1 MKITISIILFL
12 FLFQISNAQET
23 EIIYLSGKDSQS
35 TVDWDFKISKGM
47 QANSWTS
54 IPVPSNWE
62 LQGFGAY
69 NYGHDEN
76 KSDEIGFYKHHFT
89 VPKTSVNK
97 KISIVFEGSMTDT
110 EVKINGKLAGKIH
123 QGGFY
128 RFEYDI
134 SDLVVFD
141 AENILE
147 VTVKKVSENESIEI
161 AERVSDY
168 WVFGGIYRPVY
179 LKIEPQQHI
188 VRTAINAK
196 SDGFFSVD
204 VYLENI
210 EKGMTIEA
218 QIVQLNGEKF
228 GDVFS
233 SKIDKNS
240 LFVTLETRL
249 NGQKNWTAE
258 SPNLYYV
265 NISLKHK
272 KQIINT
278 IRERFGFRTIE
289 VRKGEGIFL
298 NNKQIVLKGVN
309 RHSFWPTTGRALN
322 RNVCLMDIKLMKE
335 MNMNAVR
342 MSHYPPDTYFLDLC
356 DEYGL
361 YVLDELAGWQSPSYD
376 NESAS
381 RLVKQM
387 IIRDV
392 NHPSILFWDNGNE
405 GGWNTKIDDEFAKY
419 DPQKRSVLHPWTLFS
434 DIDTDHY
441 EGYESVKKKLA
452 GEHIFMPT
460 EHLHGLY
467 DGGLGAGLNNYWN
480 LMYGNPLNGGM
491 FLWDLVDEGVV
502 RVDKLGIID
511 VDGNH
516 AADGILGP
524 YREKEASFYTIKEI
538 WAPIYI
544 DTNDKSN
551 FFVEGN
557 ITIENRYDFTNLNE
571 CSFLWKLM
579 KHANLKDNL
588 SNNIEISNGSISGPD
603 LAPKQKGSINLNLPK
618 EVSNADMLVL
628 TAYNKYQEE
637 LYTWRWKLKTN
648 EQIVN
653 TTVKE
658 SNKMPEVKKSKTV
671 ISVNTDNFTFNFS
684 RENGVLLNVKN
695 GEHTI
700 PFNGGPF
707 FISSNEVDTKTPQ
720 EMALTI
726 SEIDNNKTIEVKNHP
741 DFNKLKWTI
750 SGNGW
755 IKLEYEYSV
764 QDSLD
769 YYGVSF
775 KYPENRMHGMKW
787 LGKGPYRVW
796 GNRLKG
802 QTIDVWQNTYKN
814 FAPATHWEYP
824 EFVGYY
830 ADFSWAVL
838 DSQDGPITI
847 MTKNDDLFL
856 RMYSQIEAF
865 EPRKTA
871 MNWPKGDI
879 SFLNKI
885 PDIGTKFQKASTLKP
900 REEKNLSK
908 VKKTVTL
915 YFYFGFVN

>member
-1 MKITISIILFL
+1 MKITISFILTL
-12 FLFQISNAQET
+12 FLFQVSIAQET
-23 EIIYLSGKDSQS
+23 EIIYLSGKDSES
-35 TVDWDFKISKGM
+35 TVDWEFKVTKGM
-47 QANSWTS
+47 QANIWTS

-62 LQGFGAY
+62 LQGFGGY

-76 KSDEIGFYKHHFT
+76 KWDEIGFYKHHFT
-89 VPKTSVNK
+89 VLKNSINK

-134 SDLVVFD
+134 SDLVIFD
-141 AENILE
+141 ADNLLE
-147 VTVKKVSENESIEI
+147 VTVKKVSENKSIEI

-188 VRTAINAK
+188 VRTAINVKA
-196 SDGFFSVD
+196 DGFFNVD

-210 EKGMTIEA
+210 EKDATIEA
-218 QIVQLNGEKF
+218 QIIQMNGEKF
-228 GDVFS
+228 GDLIFTE
-233 SKIDKNS
+233 IAKNS
-240 LFVTLETRL
+240 KHITLETKVS
-249 NGQKNWTAE
+249 GQKNWTAE

-272 KQIINT
+272 KETIHT
-278 IRERFGFRTIE
+278 IRKRFGFRTIE

-322 RNVCLMDIKLMKE
+322 RNNCLTDIKLMKE

-361 YVLDELAGWQSPSYD
+361 YVLDELAGWQKPSYD
-376 NESAS
+376 TESAK

-387 IIRDV
+387 VIRDT

-405 GGWNTKIDDEFAKY
+405 GGWNTEIDDEFAKY

-441 EGYESVKKKLA
+441 ESYEGVKKKLA
-452 GEHIFMPT
+452 GENIFMPT

-467 DGGLGAGLNNYWN
+467 DGGLGAGLNNFWN
-480 LMYGNPLNGGM
+480 LMYGNPLTGGM
-491 FLWDLVDEGVV
+491 FLWDFADEGVV

-516 AADGILGP
+516 AGDGILGP

-538 WAPIYI
+538 WSPIYI

-551 FFVEGN
+551 FFDNGN
-557 ITIENRYDFTNLNE
+557 ITVENRYDFTNLKE
-571 CSFLWKLM
+571 CSFRWKLI
-579 KHANLKDNL
+579 KHADLNDIF
-588 SNNIEISNGSISGPD
+588 SNNIEVSSGSISGPD

-618 EVSNADMLVL
+618 EVSNADVLIL
-628 TAYNKYQEE
+628 TAYNRYQEE

-648 EQIVN
+648 EKIVKS
-653 TTVKE
+653 V
-658 SNKMPEVKKSKTV
+658 VKKSEKTPKV
-671 ISVNTDNFTFNFS
+671 QKTKKIIAVNTDNFTFNFS
-684 RENGVLLNVKN
+684 REKGVLLSVKN

-707 FISSNEVDTKTPQ
+707 FTSSDDNVLETPQ
-720 EMALTI
+720 KIALTI
-726 SEIDNNKTIEVKNHP
+726 DDNMNQKTIEVKNHSNF
-741 DFNKLKWTI
+741 DNLKWTI

-755 IKLEYEYSV
+755 LKLEYEYST

-775 KYPENRMHGMKW
+775 NYPENRMYGMKW

-814 FAPATHWEYP
+814 FVPGTNWDYP
-824 EFVGYY
+824 EFAGYY
-830 ADFSWAVL
+830 ADFSWTVL
-838 DSQDGPITI
+838 DTQDGAITI
-847 MTKNDDLFL
+847 MTENDDLFL
-856 RMYSQIEAF
+856 RMYSQMEAF
-865 EPRKTA
+865 EPRKAA
-871 MNWPKGDI
+871 MIWPKGDI

-900 REEKNLSK
+900 MEEKNLSK

-915 YFYFGFVN
+915 YFYFGVVE